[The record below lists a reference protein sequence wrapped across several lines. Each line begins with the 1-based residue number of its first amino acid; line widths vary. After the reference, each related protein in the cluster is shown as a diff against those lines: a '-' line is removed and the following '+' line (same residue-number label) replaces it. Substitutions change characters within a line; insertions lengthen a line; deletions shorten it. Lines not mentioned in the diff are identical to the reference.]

1 MKTLLPLIFLASCTT
16 AGGVRQ
22 TGSSLTAL
30 APTTLLGQQG
40 FAKYKRT
47 IATANS
53 TITEEIENYNTRNPD
68 PAFTEAAK
76 TTVITAGI
84 VNAATDLAQ
93 PIANGTGKV
102 IGKINP

>member
-1 MKTLLPLIFLASCTT
+1 MKTLLPILFIASCTT

-22 TGSSLTAL
+22 TQSSLTAL

-40 FAKYKRT
+40 FSKYKRT
-47 IATANS
+47 ITTPQS
-53 TITEEIENYNTRNPD
+53 TITEEIEGYSTRNPD

-76 TTVITAGI
+76 NTVITAGI

-93 PIANGTGKV
+93 PVANGAGKV
-102 IGKINP
+102 ISKINP